1 MDAVSEP
8 GVSEITWMASAQVGK
23 TEGLINNT
31 VGYHI
36 DQDPAPM
43 LIVLETE
50 PKAEAWSKERLTP
63 MLKDTPCLVGKIRD
77 SRARDSGNTIPYKEY
92 PGGFLA
98 IAGAGSEAELSS
110 RPIRIVLLDEL
121 DKYKTLRAGDPE
133 MLAIKRTQTFWNKKI
148 IRVSTPRDKSTS
160 RILRAYER
168 SNMQKFYVPCPLC
181 NEYQVLVWDQVK
193 FSRDEKGVIERT
205 WYECIYCHGEIDHS
219 QKTWM
224 LAHGEW
230 RAGNPKVTT
239 HAGFWLNEIYSPW
252 STWQEMAANFLEAK
266 KSPDTLKTFINES
279 LGEVWNDEGYS
290 IKDDVLYARR
300 EDYGSEVPLEAAV
313 LTCSVDVQGNRLESE
328 VIAWGAGEESWKI
341 EYRIFQGDPARL
353 EVWKDLEAY
362 LDKTFLHESGQ
373 SLRIWITLIDTGGH
387 HTQMAYNFV
396 KARERRGIY
405 GIKGANKSGEPIW
418 PKRATRKNKGGIN
431 LYMIGTDG
439 AKDLIYG
446 RLKITEPGPG
456 YIHFPSQYDEEYFRQ
471 LTSEKVV
478 YEKGVRKWILKAG
491 ARNEALDLNVYG
503 VAALERLKQSHGF
516 NLDKLVDKMVALG
529 KREQSE
535 TGPDQVPALQRP
547 SEPEK
552 TTQSRRRIINPGIKK
567 KWVTGWKR

>member
-1 MDAVSEP
+1 MDAVSDP

-36 DQDPAPM
+36 DQDPAPI

-63 MLKDTPCLVGKIRD
+63 MLKDTPCLVGKVRD
-77 SRARDSGNTIPYKEY
+77 SRARDSDNKILYKEY

-121 DKYKTLRAGDPE
+121 DKYKPLRAGDPE

-148 IRVSTPRDKSTS
+148 IRVSTPRDKSSS

-168 SNMQKFYVPCPLC
+168 SNMQKYYVPCPLC
-181 NEYQVLVWDQVK
+181 NEHQVLVWDQVK
-193 FSRDEKGVIERT
+193 FSRDEKGIVEKT
-205 WYECIYCHGEIDHS
+205 WYECIHCQGEIDHAN
-219 QKTWM
+219 KPWM
-224 LAHGEW
+224 LANGEW
-230 RAGNPKVTT
+230 RAENPKVTN

-252 STWQEMAANFLEAK
+252 STWEEMVKNFLEAK

-290 IKDDVLYARR
+290 MKDDALFARR
-300 EDYGSEVPLEAAV
+300 EDYGPYVPLEAAV
-313 LTCSVDVQGNRLESE
+313 LTCTVDVQDNRIE
-328 VIAWGAGEESWKI
+328 VEITAWGRGEESWRI
-341 EYRIFQGDPARL
+341 EYQVFQGDPARL
-353 EVWKDLEAY
+353 DVWKDLDSYIE
-362 LDKTFLHESGQ
+362 KTFLHESGTP
-373 SLRIWITLIDTGGH
+373 LRIAVTCVDTGGH

-396 KARERRGIY
+396 KTRERRGIY

-418 PKRATRKNKGGIN
+418 PKRASKKNKGGIN
-431 LYMIGTDG
+431 LYLIGTDG

-456 YIHFPSQYDEEYFRQ
+456 YMHFPLQYDHEYFRQ

-478 YEKGVRKWILKAG
+478 YEKGVRKWILKPG
-491 ARNEALDLNVYG
+491 ARNEALDLNVYA
-503 VAALERLKQSHGF
+503 VAALERLKQSLRF
-516 NLDKLVDKMVALG
+516 NLDRLVGKFIALG
-529 KREQSE
+529 KREQTE

-547 SEPEK
+547 PEPTK
-552 TTQSRRRIINPGIKK
+552 ITQSQRRIINSGIKK
-567 KWVTGWKR
+567 GWVNRWRR